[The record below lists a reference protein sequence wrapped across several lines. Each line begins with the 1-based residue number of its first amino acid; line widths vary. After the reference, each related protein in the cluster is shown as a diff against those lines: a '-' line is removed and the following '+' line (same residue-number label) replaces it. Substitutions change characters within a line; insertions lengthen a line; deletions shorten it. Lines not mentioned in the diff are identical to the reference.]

1 MSDSLQT
8 VLHAQEIC
16 RDFPGVRALD
26 NVQLTLRAGEVHAL
40 MGQNGAGKSTLI
52 KILTGACPA
61 SSGTIELDGKLIQ
74 PQSPLHAQHLGISTV
89 YQEVNLCPNLSVA
102 ENIFAGR
109 YPRKSI
115 LKGRGIDWK
124 AVNQQ
129 ATAVLNKLELNID
142 VTRQLSGFP
151 VAIQQM
157 IAIARAINI
166 DARVLILDEPTSSL
180 DDYEVKQLFAVIR
193 RLRDQGMAI
202 LFVTH
207 FLDQVYEVSD
217 RITVLRNGAFVG
229 EYLTRDLDRGGLIA
243 AMVGR
248 EFAMNTTSRS
258 SQIDARDRACI
269 LETKQLGRKGQL
281 HPVDI
286 SIRCGEIV
294 GLAGL
299 LGSGRTELARLLF
312 GLDRADTGSTV
323 IDGKAISFHSPSDA
337 VANGLGLCPEERKT
351 EGIVAELSV
360 RENIILALQAR
371 NGLLPSIP
379 IREQTQ
385 LAEKFVAL
393 LGIKTAS
400 VETPIG
406 QLSGGNQQKALLA
419 RWLATEPKLLILDEP
434 TRGIDIAAKHELTST
449 IIDLARK
456 GMAVLFISAEIDEV
470 LRESDRIVV
479 MRDRRKAGEL
489 TGDCDEH
496 AVYSLIAEHAAS

>member
-1 MSDSLQT
+1 MSSSVQY
-8 VLHAQEIC
+8 VLHAREIS
-16 RDFPGVRALD
+16 REFPGVRALD
-26 NVQLTLRAGEVHAL
+26 KVQLALRAGEVHAL

-52 KILTGACPA
+52 KVLTGAYPP
-61 SSGTIELDGKLIQ
+61 SSGTIELDGKAIY
-74 PQSPLHAQHLGISTV
+74 PQSPLDAQQLGISTV

-109 YPRKSI
+109 YPRKSM
-115 LKGRGIDWK
+115 LQGGGIDWK

-129 ATAVLNKLELNID
+129 AKGVLLKLELDID
-142 VTRQLSGFP
+142 VTRQLSSYP

-157 IAIARAINI
+157 IAIARATNI

-180 DDYEVKQLFAVIR
+180 DDHEVKQLFAVIR
-193 RLRDQGMAI
+193 RLREQGMAI

-229 EYLTRDLDRGGLIA
+229 EYLTSELDRSGLIA

-248 EFAMNTTSRS
+248 EFTMNKDEQPAEQQES
-258 SQIDARDRACI
+258 ARPCV
-269 LETKQLGRKGQL
+269 LEAKELARKGQL
-281 HPVDI
+281 HPIDLNI
-286 SIRCGEIV
+286 KQGEVV
-294 GLAGL
+294 GVAGL

-312 GLDRADTGSTV
+312 GLDRADNGGIF
-323 IDGKAISFHSPSDA
+323 IDGKAVAFDNPSDA
-337 VANGLGLCPEERKT
+337 VAHRFALCPEERKT

-379 IREQTQ
+379 LKEQQQ
-385 LAEKFVAL
+385 LAEKFVSL

-400 VETPIG
+400 IETPIG

-419 RWLATEPKLLILDEP
+419 RWLATKPRLLILDEP
-434 TRGIDIAAKHELTST
+434 TRGIDIAAKHELTT
-449 IIDLARK
+449 AIIDLARQ

-470 LRESDRIVV
+470 LRESDRIIV

-489 TGDCDEH
+489 PGGCGEH
-496 AVYSLIAEHAAS
+496 AVYSLIAEHAS